1 MYIKERK
8 KGENWEQESTEHD
21 IETKW
26 QQDAQNKK
34 FIWQMSKCESEGA
47 AKCYTVI
54 FTYKYATPNA
64 STATLLKIDEN
75 RMTVGHWQKKH
86 QQQRPLVIDNEGK
99 WREEPLALTS
109 TPTTEKPA

>member
-75 RMTVGHWQKKH
+75 RMTVGHWQKNINNNDLWSLIMKG
-86 QQQRPLVIDNEGK
+86 NEGK
-99 WREEPLALTS
+99 NLWR
-109 TPTTEKPA
+109 